1 MIDKALINWEG
12 YGLTSSWDFET
23 VDDDLATLQA
33 VQNRCLAVKESRTY
47 DDNFG
52 GLLFQELKDESSWI
66 VQEAQVK
73 SLVQEAIK
81 PMIEENRVQEL
92 QNVTITDRTG
102 DTLQVEIKVL
112 LNTTVGIITY
122 NITL

>member
-1 MIDKALINWEG
+1 MIDKALVNWEG
-12 YGLTSSWDFET
+12 YALTSSWDFEM

-52 GLLFQELKDESSWI
+52 GLLFQELKDESSWV
-66 VQEAQVK
+66 VQESQVK

-81 PMIEENRVQEL
+81 PMIEENRVQEI
-92 QNVTITDRTG
+92 QNITITDRTW
-102 DTLQVEIKVL
+102 DTLQIEIKV
-112 LNTTVGIITY
+112 
-122 NITL
+122 